1 MSPKSPRIQIFLDR
15 VGRRVRDLRKE
26 WGWTIQRLADEASLS
41 RRMLT
46 QIELG
51 QANPSLATI
60 DRIAHALEVS
70 FADLA
75 LNDAAASGAAGA
87 SGASGALGALGA
99 SGAAAGLDSSA
110 NLGSSE
116 LSAPGGSHTL
126 AWEGPDGSTAYILG
140 ASSAPGTELWRWHLG
155 PSMQYQ
161 AEADRAGAE
170 EILHVLSGTLELEH
184 TGETV
189 RLTAG
194 MSTRIATCR
203 AYSYTAGKE
212 APVDFIRVV
221 IGA

>member
-1 MSPKSPRIQIFLDR
+1 MSTKSPRIQIFLDR
-15 VGRRVRDLRKE
+15 VGRRVRDLRKGR
-26 WGWTIQRLADEASLS
+26 GWTIQRLADEASLS

-60 DRIAHALEVS
+60 DRIAHALGVS

-75 LNDAAASGAAGA
+75 LSGTGASAAGPVAGLAGA
-87 SGASGALGALGA
+87 S
-99 SGAAAGLDSSA
+99 AGVDSSA

-116 LSAPGGSHTL
+116 LSAPGGGHTL

-140 ASSAPGTELWRWHLG
+140 ASSVPGTELWRWHLG
-155 PSMQYQ
+155 PSVRYQ

-170 EILHVLSGTLELEH
+170 EILHVLSGTLELAH
-184 TGETV
+184 TGETME
-189 RLTAG
+189 LTAE
-194 MSTRIATCR
+194 MSIRIATDQS
-203 AYSYTAGKE
+203 YSYTAGKE

>member
-1 MSPKSPRIQIFLDR
+1 MSTKSPRIQIFLDR

-60 DRIAHALEVS
+60 DRIAHALQVS

-75 LNDAAASGAAGA
+75 LNDAAASGA
-87 SGASGALGALGA
+87 SGALGA

-116 LSAPGGSHTL
+116 PSAPGGSHTL

-161 AEADRAGAE
+161 AEVDRAGAE

-184 TGETV
+184 AGETV

>member
-1 MSPKSPRIQIFLDR
+1 MLTMSTKSPRIQIFLDR
-15 VGRRVRDLRKE
+15 VGRRVRHLRKGQ
-26 WGWTIQRLADEASLS
+26 GWTIQRLADEASLS

-60 DRIAHALEVS
+60 DRIAHALDVS

-75 LNDAAASGAAGA
+75 LSDTAPSGPTVFTPAAIDGSRNGSADPNSG
-87 SGASGALGALGA
+87 
-99 SGAAAGLDSSA
+99 
-110 NLGSSE
+110 
-116 LSAPGGSHTL
+116 HTL
-126 AWEGPDGSTAYILG
+126 AWEGPHGSTAYILG
-140 ASSAPGTELWRWHLG
+140 ASAVPGTELWRWHLG
-155 PSMQYQ
+155 PSVQYR

-170 EILHVLSGTLELEH
+170 EILHVLSGDLTLEH

-189 RLTAG
+189 ELTAG
-194 MSTRIATCR
+194 MSTRIATDH
-203 AYSYTAGKE
+203 AYSYTAGEE

>member
-1 MSPKSPRIQIFLDR
+1 MSTKSPRIQIFLDR

-75 LNDAAASGAAGA
+75 LNDAASSASGAGPASVLASA
-87 SGASGALGALGA
+87 SGAT
-99 SGAAAGLDSSA
+99 AGVDSSA

-116 LSAPGGSHTL
+116 LSAPGGGHTL

-155 PSMQYQ
+155 PSVRYQ

-170 EILHVLSGTLELEH
+170 EILHVLSGTLALEH
-184 TGETV
+184 TGESV
-189 RLTAG
+189 ELTAG
-194 MSTRIATCR
+194 MSTRIATDQ
-203 AYSYTAGKE
+203 AYSYTAAKG

>member
-1 MSPKSPRIQIFLDR
+1 MLTMSTKSPRVQIFLDR

-26 WGWTIQRLADEASLS
+26 RGWTIQRLADEASLS

-75 LNDAAASGAAGA
+75 LSGTGTSAAGA
-87 SGASGALGALGA
+87 GLAGAS
-99 SGAAAGLDSSA
+99 AGVDSSA

-116 LSAPGGSHTL
+116 LSAPGGGHTL

-140 ASSAPGTELWRWHLG
+140 ASSVPGTELWRWHLG
-155 PSMQYQ
+155 PSVRYQ

-170 EILHVLSGTLELEH
+170 EILHVLSGTLELAH
-184 TGETV
+184 TGETME
-189 RLTAG
+189 LTAG
-194 MSTRIATCR
+194 MSIRIATDQS
-203 AYSYTAGKE
+203 YSYTAGKE